1 MVLSQ
6 KKSIQKKLLAATSML
21 LVACIMLISASYAWF
36 TLSTAPEIKGITTTI
51 GANGNLEIALA
62 DDSTWANPNDL
73 KTSVRDKGNTTWGN
87 LIDVSEKY
95 GLEDISLLPS
105 RLFLASADGISA
117 SPLQAPKYGADG
129 RPFDWVDAQNA
140 YYSEGN
146 DAHLISDTYHGVRSI
161 GVSSSMTDRQLAYRS
176 AKITLANAIAAAK
189 AQAKASLENNGTD
202 LANIVMKKAVDDAG
216 TVTYG
221 TAELT
226 TIGNVLTG
234 ITTAQEQMLEAWEAA
249 VISYAASA
257 TGEAIDSLNTEA
269 KYLAFKGAM
278 EIAGGYTV
286 DTQAK
291 TVTATIASGN
301 ITLDLPGEFTDYY
314 TKIDAIAK
322 KITSAKN
329 ELKTLQ
335 DAETAAAEKGKISWT
350 DLTKVLNYIVNAQAV
365 TVNDIGYT
373 ALKTNLN
380 SLLSDVLGGSGI
392 EVQMPTGSGLYAD
405 IADFCGNYNATV
417 SLQGITYG
425 DITLGTADKPIKAT
439 MTTKTTV
446 TTPYFTAAEAVVT
459 NGRAPSNQGANSNKL
474 SDFYGYA
481 LDFYLRTNAANA
493 NLLLQVD
500 EKQRIYGESTNE
512 DTLGGGSNMTFTS
525 QDINFTTDQMKKI
538 MGAIRVVFSDGDSR
552 QLLAVAALDTVN
564 ATKVN
569 DTIVKANLKLCEYT
583 TPSENNAFVLRLT
596 DADATTAGLQ
606 PKFLTKQEIT
616 SLPQNQ
622 AVKLTATVYL
632 DGDYV
637 TNDMVA
643 NALSSMSG
651 NLNLQFA
658 TDQKLV
664 PMQDAALMGAKKEQ
678 NQGQ

>member
-62 DDSTWANPNDL
+62 DDSTWANPNNL
-73 KTSVRDKGNTTWGN
+73 KTNVGDASNITWGN
-87 LIDVSEKY
+87 LIDVSKNY
-95 GLEDISLLPS
+95 GLEGISLLPS
-105 RLFLASADGISA
+105 RLGLGAENVINSLMF
-117 SPLQAPKYGADG
+117 PKYGSDG
-129 RPFDWVDAQNA
+129 RVSGLSPTSYA
-140 YYSEGN
+140 YYSGS
-146 DAHLISDTYHGVRSI
+146 DYIISTANRGVRVLGTSA
-161 GVSSSMTDRQLAYRS
+161 SMTDRQLAYRS
-176 AKITLANAIAAAK
+176 AQISLANAIASAK
-189 AQAKASLENNGTD
+189 AEAKASLESNGTA
-202 LANIVMKKAVDDAG
+202 LANIVMKRAVD
-216 TVTYG
+216 TTSTYG
-221 TAELT
+221 MTELN
-226 TIGNVLTG
+226 TIESVLTG
-234 ITTAQEQMLEAWEAA
+234 ATKAQAKMLKAWESA
-249 VISYAASA
+249 VILYAASG
-257 TGEAIDSLNTEA
+257 TGENNPALDTEA
-269 KYLAFKGAM
+269 KYLEFKTAM
-278 EIAGGYTV
+278 ETAGKYSVADG
-286 DTQAK
+286 K
-291 TVTATIASGN
+291 VTATTATLGN
-301 ITLDLPGEFTDYY
+301 IVLELPGDFATYY
-314 TKIDAIAK
+314 TEINAIKTDITTAQTKLATLKSSEEAK
-322 KITSAKN
+322 T
-329 ELKTLQ
+329 EG
-335 DAETAAAEKGKISWT
+335 EKGKISWT
-350 DLTKVLNYIVNAQAV
+350 DLNNVLTSIIDSTKV
-365 TVNDIGYT
+365 TVNGY
-373 ALKTNLN
+373 ASDVVKTKLN
-380 SLLSDVLGGSGI
+380 DLLSDVLSGGGI
-392 EVQMPTGSGLYAD
+392 KVQMPTGSGLYAD

-417 SLQGITYG
+417 LLQGITYG
-425 DITLGTADKPIKAT
+425 DITLGTAEKPIKAT
-439 MTTKTTV
+439 MTTVTSVNSVYFDSATT
-446 TTPYFTAAEAVVT
+446 TAT
-459 NGRAPSNQGANSNKL
+459 NGGAPKGTGANSNKL
-474 SDFYGYA
+474 SDFYGYS

-500 EKQRIYGESTNE
+500 EKQRIYGDSTNE

-525 QDINFTTDQMKKI
+525 QDVNYSTDQMIKL

-552 QLLAVAALDTVN
+552 KMLAVAALDTVD

-583 TPSENNAFVLRLT
+583 TPTENTEIMLRLT
-596 DADATTAGLQ
+596 DADAETAGLQ
-606 PKFLTKQEIT
+606 PKFLEKQEIT